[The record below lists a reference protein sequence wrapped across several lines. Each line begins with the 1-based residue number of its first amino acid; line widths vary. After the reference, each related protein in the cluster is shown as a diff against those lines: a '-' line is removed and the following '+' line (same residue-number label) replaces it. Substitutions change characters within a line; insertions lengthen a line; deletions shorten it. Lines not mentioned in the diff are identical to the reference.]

1 MNRVVLDASAIIAA
15 IGSEPGSGVVMEQIA
30 HAAVST
36 VNLAEV
42 KAKLV
47 DRGFPPTDAWQA
59 AISFSREIFDF
70 DTRQADLAGSLILQT
85 RHLGLSLGDRS
96 CLALAIILKAP
107 VYTADRDW
115 AKLDLGVEIR
125 LIR

>member
-1 MNRVVLDASAIIAA
+1 VNRVVLDASAIIAA
-15 IGSEPGSGVVMEQIA
+15 IGSEPGAEIVLEQIS

-42 KAKLV
+42 KSKLV
-47 DRGFPPTDAWQA
+47 DRGFPPGDAWEA

-70 DTRQADLAGSLILQT
+70 DTRQADLAGGMISQT

-115 AKLDLGVEIR
+115 AKLDLGLEIR
-125 LIR
+125 LVR